1 MGASHA
7 PGGMSMDSLA
17 VAAAAPNTM
26 TPNALA
32 FMLLAWAAVLT
43 LTGWAF
49 ARLLKAPP
57 TEQLPPP
64 GSIP

>member
-1 MGASHA
+1 
-7 PGGMSMDSLA
+7 MDSLA

>member
-1 MGASHA
+1 
-7 PGGMSMDSLA
+7 MDSLGAA
-17 VAAAAPNTM
+17 VAAAAVAAAAAPNTM
-26 TPNALA
+26 TPSALA
-32 FMLLAWAAVLT
+32 FMLFAWAAVLT

-49 ARLLKAPP
+49 AKLLKSPP